1 MKRELTTCLML
12 ACNEKEMLAPSYFR
26 KSSCGK
32 PRQNA
37 AMANR
42 LNLFR
47 GAASLL
53 ANAFGVGFI
62 DWLGGQSGRGFGD
75 DNDARRNKDIFE
87 L

>member
-1 MKRELTTCLML
+1 ML

-32 PRQNA
+32 QRQKA
-37 AMANR
+37 AMAYT

-62 DWLGGQSGRGFGD
+62 DWLGVSDAIVCLMISRSTAGRS
-75 DNDARRNKDIFE
+75 RQC
-87 L
+87 